1 MECLNDLT
9 IKSVK
14 AAVCNSATGFKKEHA
29 GFGAE
34 FDGVRHNIKSE
45 TGRLSNNIGDVKR
58 KLSHLTKWQ
67 EDCMHLQTVALVAFI
82 IFILIKL
89 CIAYFEPGSRP
100 QCDTWCQS

>member
-1 MECLNDLT
+1 MERLNDLT

-14 AAVCNSATGFKKEHA
+14 AEVWNLATGFKKEHA
-29 GFGAE
+29 GYAAE
-34 FDGVRHNIKSE
+34 FEAVRHNIKSE
-45 TGRLSNNIGDVKR
+45 TGRLINDIGDVKR
-58 KLSHLTKWQ
+58 KLSHLTKRQ

-100 QCDTWCQS
+100 